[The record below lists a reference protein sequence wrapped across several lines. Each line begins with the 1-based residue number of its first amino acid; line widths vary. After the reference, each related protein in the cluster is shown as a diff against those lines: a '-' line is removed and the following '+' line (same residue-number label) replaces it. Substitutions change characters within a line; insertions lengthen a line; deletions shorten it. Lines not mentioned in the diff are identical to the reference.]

1 MKSGKVTGPSGS
13 VSVNMIIELMNK
25 INIEGVTLAEW

>member
-1 MKSGKVTGPSGS
+1 MKSGKVAGPSGS
-13 VSVNMIIELMNK
+13 MLVNMIIELMNK